1 MLEETLHEKQ
11 IENDTSCSCK
21 DESTINNLTSKLT
34 SAILGNDEF
43 HKAIQNIVITNLNSM
58 LSEQL
63 TEIEKVKEKQES
75 LPQYS
80 RRNCLVFHGILK
92 ENEESTNEVIQNFC
106 KEKLDFELDSSDI
119 DRSHRLLKSHLNTKP
134 KPIILKLVRL
144 DVKQLIYG
152 LKKRLKDSDTLNTES
167 LTQER
172 LQCVKKFAQQRKTK
186 KTASYWTS
194 DGKMF
199 YIKSGSTNVT
209 QITGVLNFGNTCML

>member
-43 HKAIQNIVITNLNSM
+43 YKAIQNIVTTNLNSM

-80 RRNCLVFHGILK
+80 RRNCLVFHGIPE

-119 DRSHRLLKSHLNTKP
+119 DRSHRLYT
-134 KPIILKLVRL
+134 
-144 DVKQLIYG
+144 
-152 LKKRLKDSDTLNTES
+152 
-167 LTQER
+167 
-172 LQCVKKFAQQRKTK
+172 
-186 KTASYWTS
+186 
-194 DGKMF
+194 
-199 YIKSGSTNVT
+199 
-209 QITGVLNFGNTCML
+209 